1 MRLRYITTD
10 ATEVTKK
17 DHIWRFSCVNIS
29 LLFYAL
35 SEVNFLYFLQ
45 VTDLRWREP
54 VKDSDDEEG
63 ERYSDDEID
72 INDNAES

>member
-1 MRLRYITTD
+1 
-10 ATEVTKK
+10 
-17 DHIWRFSCVNIS
+17 
-29 LLFYAL
+29 
-35 SEVNFLYFLQ
+35 

-54 VKDSDDEEG
+54 VKDSDDEEE

>member
-1 MRLRYITTD
+1 
-10 ATEVTKK
+10 
-17 DHIWRFSCVNIS
+17 
-29 LLFYAL
+29 
-35 SEVNFLYFLQ
+35 

-72 INDNAES
+72 INDNAET